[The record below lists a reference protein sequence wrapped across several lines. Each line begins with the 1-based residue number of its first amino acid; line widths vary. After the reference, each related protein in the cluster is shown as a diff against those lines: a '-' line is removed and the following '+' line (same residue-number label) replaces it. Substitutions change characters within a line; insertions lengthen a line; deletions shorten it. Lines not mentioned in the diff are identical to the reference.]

1 MDGRHSR
8 KIIGR
13 QMYKTIEVSEP
24 QVDLS
29 ILVLEQGMDL
39 VIQGQHKNLKLYKRE
54 QVFNLKCVKGL
65 NTFKNEKLFNFQFL
79 FCPWACSSS
88 QMIVT
93 GSQIPC
99 HVSYIPIRIFQILD
113 PKLYMLNSRSQVVYP
128 KFKIPSRL
136 SQIPKIPDPR
146 YQILD
151 TRSMMLGPRYCI
163 LDTRS
168 QLLDTRSQIL
178 DPRYCILDTRSQILN
193 TRYQILNTRYQILD
207 PRYQILEILDPRSQI
222 LDTRYQILDPRFY
235 ILDPRY
241 QI

>member
-1 MDGRHSR
+1 MNGRHSR

-93 GSQIPC
+93 RSQIPC

-113 PKLYMLNSRSQVVYP
+113 PKLYILNSRSQVVYP
-128 KFKIPSRL
+128 RS
-136 SQIPKIPDPR
+136 PR

-151 TRSMMLGPRYCI
+151 TRS
-163 LDTRS
+163 
-168 QLLDTRSQIL
+168 QIL
-178 DPRYCILDTRSQILN
+178 DP
-193 TRYQILNTRYQILD
+193 
-207 PRYQILEILDPRSQI
+207 
-222 LDTRYQILDPRFY
+222 
-235 ILDPRY
+235 
-241 QI
+241 